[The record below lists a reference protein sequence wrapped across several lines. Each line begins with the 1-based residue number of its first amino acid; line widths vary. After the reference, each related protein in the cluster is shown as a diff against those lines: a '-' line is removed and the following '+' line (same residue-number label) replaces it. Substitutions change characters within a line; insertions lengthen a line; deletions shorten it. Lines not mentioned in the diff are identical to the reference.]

1 MEPKQFIY
9 TLKLI
14 PELIDPNN
22 WTDKEHQIVEDHFS
36 RLSELLKAGKL
47 ILAGRTQ
54 TMDEN
59 TFGVVI
65 LQVETEEEAI
75 RLMNHDPAVKEGV
88 MTAELFPY
96 RVALFNNNF
105 SL

>member
-1 MEPKQFIY
+1 MERKQFIY

-14 PELIDPNN
+14 PPLLDPNN
-22 WTDKEHQIVEDHFS
+22 WTDRENQIVDNHFS
-36 RLSELLKAGKL
+36 RLSKLLKDDKL

-59 TFGVVI
+59 TFGIVI

-75 RLMNHDPAVKEGV
+75 QLMNHDPTVKEGI
-88 MTAELFPY
+88 MTAELYPY
-96 RVALFNNNF
+96 KVALYNHEFRA
-105 SL
+105 